1 MVKIL
6 RVFDDWK
13 MSYLGRKGHLSLI
26 RIGKDDLISRLENAY
41 DEVDRLTGALR
52 IERGYESFLFAYL
65 IKIFNSNNFLCAEN
79 IQQVEKNL

>member
-41 DEVDRLTGALR
+41 DEVDRLNEVLGLR
-52 IERGYESFLFAYL
+52 NGLY
-65 IKIFNSNNFLCAEN
+65 IFFFTSIFDKD
-79 IQQVEKNL
+79 I